1 MPKSWI
7 PFRGD
12 DYSKENSKN
21 KKYIPKITSE
31 YARVF
36 GPIVLTGIAIIAAIA
51 IIDNAVTTKSNNSIF
66 ALLFIL
72 GIVVI
77 AFVAFIDARKINS
90 KKT

>member
-12 DYSKENSKN
+12 DYSKENSKR
-21 KKYIPKITSE
+21 YIPKITSE

-36 GPIVLTGIAIIAAIA
+36 GTIVLTGITIIAAIA
-51 IIDNAVTTKSNNSIF
+51 IIVNAVTTKSSNSIF
-66 ALLFIL
+66 ALLIIL
-72 GIVVI
+72 VIVVI

-90 KKT
+90 KKKQ